1 MLAQE
6 RRVDSPVAGICFDC
20 GAMVQGGYACVDRM
34 TPSPVEL
41 CERCR
46 CIFRQRQVFTGGCC
60 E

>member
-1 MLAQE
+1 MLTQE
-6 RRVDSPVAGICFDC
+6 RRVDSPVVGICFDC
-20 GAMVQGGYACVDRM
+20 GATVYGGVACVDRAAHS
-34 TPSPVEL
+34 TVEL